1 MEEQAATQ
9 AKQKVNTIEIK
20 PIKYCLDEKWGHNGA
35 KFFLKSDLYLS
46 YFIALR
52 FQGNFNAR
60 FFLEPSFGK
69 LTSFTNSS
77 EQMDVLK
84 RSIW

>member
-20 PIKYCLDEKWGHNGA
+20 PIKYCLDEKWGHNGE

-52 FQGNFNAR
+52 FQGNFKAIR
-60 FFLEPSFGK
+60 TQFLKIDFIYQ
-69 LTSFTNSS
+69 FQCTNG
-77 EQMDVLK
+77 QLK
-84 RSIW
+84 KSIW